1 MLGYFSIFLM
11 PEKEIRS
18 LNTHESC
25 KLCNQIIK
33 LNLKLVL
40 VSREFQLK
48 YLTKIFLPPDDLF
61 GTFDRVSRI
70 NTHTQI
76 HTHRH
81 THTHTH
87 THTLTHTYIYSIS
100 ILTKEYLISSNFY

>member
-70 NTHTQI
+70 NTHT
-76 HTHRH
+76 HKYTH

-87 THTLTHTYIYSIS
+87 THIYIYIV
-100 ILTKEYLISSNFY
+100 LVF

>member
-61 GTFDRVSRI
+61 GTFDRVSRV
-70 NTHTQI
+70 NTHT
-76 HTHRH
+76 HKYTH

-87 THTLTHTYIYSIS
+87 THIYIYSVSTNTHTHTHTHTYIYIV
-100 ILTKEYLISSNFY
+100 LVF